1 VEGAFITFEGGE
13 GVGKTTQI
21 KLLGERLRAGNRDV
35 VETRE
40 PGGTELGKSLRS
52 TILQTPSD
60 PGKDGRNV
68 APLAELFL
76 LLADRA
82 QHIRDIILPNVAAG
96 KVVLCD
102 RYADSTVAY
111 QGYARGFDLVE
122 VRRLNALVCGNC
134 RPNVTFLMDLPT
146 EMGIERAVRR
156 RGARR
161 VDNFEAESVVF
172 HRRVRAGF
180 LSIAEKELERFC
192 VIDGSGTIARVHG
205 QVVKLLRQ
213 RMPSLFPQ

>member
-1 VEGAFITFEGGE
+1 MEGAFITFEGGE

-21 KLLGERLRAGNRDV
+21 KLLAERLRAGNRDV

-40 PGGTELGKSLRS
+40 PGGTELGKSLRA
-52 TILQTPSD
+52 TILETASQPSN
-60 PGKDGRNV
+60 DGRNV

-82 QHIRDIILPNVAAG
+82 QHIRDIILPNMAAG
-96 KVVLCD
+96 NIVLCD

-111 QGYARGFDLVE
+111 QGYARGVDLVE
-122 VRRLNALVCGNC
+122 VQRLNALVCGNC
-134 RPNVTFLMDLPT
+134 RPTITFLMDLPT
-146 EMGIERAVRR
+146 EVGMERAVRR
-156 RGARR
+156 RGKGR

-180 LSIAEKELERFC
+180 LSIAKEELERFC
-192 VIDGSGTIARVHG
+192 VINGSDTIAAVHG
-205 QVVKLLRQ
+205 QVIKALRE
-213 RMPSLFPQ
+213 RMPSIFAQ